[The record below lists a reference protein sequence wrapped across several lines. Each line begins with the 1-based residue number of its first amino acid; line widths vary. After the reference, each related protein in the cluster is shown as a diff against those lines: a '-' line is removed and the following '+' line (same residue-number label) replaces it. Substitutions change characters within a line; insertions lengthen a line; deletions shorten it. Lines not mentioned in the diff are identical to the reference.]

1 MEMTDDPLVLVF
13 KALDTENKG
22 YITVEQFVSTF
33 KEFYNSSGANG
44 ERRSS
49 LSSNDIMKVVQTLD
63 PENDGIIHYEDFK
76 KAFEGNI
83 NCKVPFIS
91 IIYN

>member
-1 MEMTDDPLVLVF
+1 
-13 KALDTENKG
+13 
-22 YITVEQFVSTF
+22 
-33 KEFYNSSGANG
+33 
-44 ERRSS
+44 
-49 LSSNDIMKVVQTLD
+49 MKVVQTLD

>member
-1 MEMTDDPLVLVF
+1 MTDDPLVLVF

-33 KEFYNSSGANG
+33 KEFYNSCGADG

-49 LSSNDIMKVVQTLD
+49 LSSNVIAFFLPINTCTGYH
-63 PENDGIIHYEDFK
+63 ESSADFRSRK
-76 KAFEGNI
+76 
-83 NCKVPFIS
+83 
-91 IIYN
+91 